1 MSSTMLEVESLTKV
15 FSTRSASGREDFLAV
30 DAVSFVLER
39 GGSLGIVGESGSGKS
54 TTARMIVGL
63 ESPTSGSIRF
73 DGQEV
78 EARPSAKA
86 RRARARKIQMVFQ
99 DPFASLDPRQSLG
112 SAIDEVLQVHF
123 RLPSPKRR
131 ARIEQL
137 FDQVG
142 LDEQHLAAVPRNL
155 SGGQRQRFAI
165 ARSLALEPEVLILDE
180 AVSALDVSVQAQV
193 LNLLADLRQ
202 ELNISYLFVSHDLA
216 VIRQITDTCI
226 VMNRGR
232 IVEQGLSSEILDR
245 PKMDYTKKLIAA
257 VPGPGWKPR
266 RQDRVVA

>member
-1 MSSTMLEVESLTKV
+1 MSSTMLEVESLTKI
-15 FSTRSASGREDFLAV
+15 FSARSSSGRDDFVAV
-30 DAVSFVLER
+30 DAISFVLER

-63 ESPTSGSIRF
+63 ESPTSGAIRF
-73 DGQEV
+73 DGRDV
-78 EARPSAKA
+78 EARPSARA

-99 DPFASLDPRQSLG
+99 DPFASLDPRQALG
-112 SAIDEVLQVHF
+112 SAIDEVLQIHF
-123 RLPSPKRR
+123 RLPSAKRR
-131 ARIEQL
+131 ARIDQL

-142 LDEQHLAAVPRNL
+142 LDDDHQTAVPRNL

-165 ARSLALEPEVLILDE
+165 ARALALEPEVLILDE

-202 ELNISYLFVSHDLA
+202 ELDISYLFVSHDLA

-232 IVEQGLSSEILDR
+232 IVEHGLSSAILDH
-245 PKMDYTKKLIAA
+245 PQMEYTKKLIAA

-266 RQDRVVA
+266 RQERTAA